1 MPRALSLIALGATL
15 FMASANGVNPSLALG
30 TIRAVDTPKENK
42 DSWSVKGAT
51 IEGVDFDT
59 LEGIVKGGKLSAELV
74 NFEDATVDTVAFEE
88 EDCKFLPKER
98 GVVCKIKGARISIRL
113 FTSISRTKAAALA
126 SKHEKTKTGKGGLD
140 STTTIFWKAAAS
152 AKGREF
158 EDDLTDAGLTLRVA
172 GLPTLEAL
180 ADDCTEKTLANG
192 QTRLTC
198 VPEDEE

>member
-1 MPRALSLIALGATL
+1 MRRALSLIALGATL
-15 FMASANGVNPSLALG
+15 FMAAADGPSLALG

-51 IEGVDFDT
+51 IMDLSFAA
-59 LEGIVKGGKLSAELV
+59 LEGIVEGGLSAVLV
-74 NFEDATVDTVAFEE
+74 NDGDTTVVDTVTFEE

-113 FTSISRTKAAALA
+113 FTSISRTKAGALA
-126 SKHEKTKTGKGGLD
+126 SKHDKTKTGKGGLVP
-140 STTTIFWKAAAS
+140 STTIFWKVAAS

-158 EDDLTDAGLTLRVA
+158 EYDLTNDGLTLVVA
-172 GLPTLEAL
+172 GIQAD

-192 QTRLTC
+192 LTRLTC
-198 VPEDEE
+198 VPEEVDEV